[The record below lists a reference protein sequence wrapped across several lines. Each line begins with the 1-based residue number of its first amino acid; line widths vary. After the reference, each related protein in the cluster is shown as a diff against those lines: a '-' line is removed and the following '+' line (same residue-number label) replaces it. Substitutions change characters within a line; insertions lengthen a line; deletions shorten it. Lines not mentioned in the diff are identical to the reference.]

1 MDVKISFAE
10 LERTRHHLPPA
21 VPPSARVWANSDIV
35 AEMATWLA
43 EKDLV
48 QLQRVN
54 RTCAKALNTPS
65 QWRRRFRPALV
76 DWSTRRV
83 RTYIDWRE
91 QTRSHWQKGGPR
103 RDASRILGV
112 YDKELWRLTADLVPP
127 APPVGSN
134 GALLAMWRRVPGVA
148 LHDALGVDVERA
160 QQMAFVFFLR
170 RGLRLRVGLAVKD
183 YREQPMQQKAGL
195 ALMGL
200 GFFGVEVGVLLL
212 MLTAGEQKCTT
223 EAVSFAVAG
232 MLSLLVGTGLYCDPT
247 THSRIQLTDA
257 DQKAIDTM
265 ASEVLAAAASLPDA
279 HLLELWGYHQVRRSE
294 P

>member
-1 MDVKISFAE
+1 MDVKISFAK
-10 LERTRHHLPPA
+10 LERTRHTSRPS
-21 VPPSARVWANSDIV
+21 VPPSARVWGSSDIV
-35 AEMATWLA
+35 TEIATWLA

-54 RTCAKALNTPS
+54 RTCAKTLNTPS
-65 QWRRRFRPALV
+65 QWQRRFRPALV

-91 QTRSHWQKGGPR
+91 QTRPRWQKDGHSR
-103 RDASRILGV
+103 AASRILGV

-134 GALLAMWRRVPGVA
+134 RALLAMWRRVPGVV
-148 LHDALGVDVERA
+148 LHDAPGLDVERA

-170 RGLRLRVGLAVKD
+170 RGLRLRVGLAVQD

-212 MLTAGEQKCTT
+212 MLAGGKQNCTR

-232 MLSLLVGTGLYCDPT
+232 TLSLLVGTGLYCDPT
-247 THSRIQLTDA
+247 THSRLQLTDA

-265 ASEVLAAAASLPDA
+265 ASEVLAAASSLPDA
-279 HLLELWGYHQVRRSE
+279 HLLELWGRQQAGRFE